1 VACGARHFQR
11 LLSPDDMHAEQAWLR
26 AFYDELLR
34 SSASLKDR
42 TQFTQH
48 ESTFVVRCNKCGTL
62 MRNPRP
68 TAQELRL
75 RYEHDH
81 YGADALEELLESQL
95 GFFKQKAHKL
105 KLTQG
110 SRVVELGSYT
120 GAFLQA
126 AKECGWDATGVD
138 VGKDTAEFCLA
149 HGLKVIRAELE
160 QSKIAPNSIDAFF
173 IWNTFDQLAHP
184 KGTLES
190 IRQLLRPGGL
200 LLIRAPNGDFESAA
214 LNARANSRWRE
225 SIMAAQALN
234 NFLTFPYIAGYTPR
248 SLSAMLSSAGFQ
260 VIGINGD
267 VIAPLFGERSPAL
280 ARSSEQR
287 WKRLTLRI
295 CDRIAKDDRRLL
307 HPWFEVMAV
316 SHAVSHH

>member
-1 VACGARHFQR
+1 
-11 LLSPDDMHAEQAWLR
+11 
-26 AFYDELLR
+26 
-34 SSASLKDR
+34 
-42 TQFTQH
+42 
-48 ESTFVVRCNKCGTL
+48 

-68 TAQELRL
+68 SAQELRL

-95 GFFKQKAHKL
+95 GFFKQKARKL
-105 KLTQG
+105 KLARG
-110 SRVVELGSYT
+110 ARVVELGSYT

-126 AKECGWDATGVD
+126 STECGWDATGVD

-149 HGLKVIRAELE
+149 HGLRVIRAELE

-184 KGTLES
+184 KRTLES
-190 IRQLLRPGGL
+190 IRQLLKPGGF

-214 LNARANSRWRE
+214 LNARANSRWRG
-225 SIMAAQALN
+225 SIMAAQAFN

-248 SLSAMLSSAGFQ
+248 SLCLMLRAVGFE

-280 ARSSEQR
+280 AKSSEQK
-287 WKRLTLRI
+287 WKRLTLRV
-295 CDRIAKDDRRLL
+295 CERIAKNDHKLL
-307 HPWFEVMAV
+307 HPWFEIVAV
-316 SHAVSHH
+316 NSPHADGRAETRISLG